1 MANGN
6 AWAIDRVR
14 RVVGFGSD
22 SSAFLNLT
30 QLEGVTIKATTDKT
44 EVVDALGSPIM
55 ELMRAKK
62 VQIDGNSSLFDLN
75 LLGAQVGSK
84 VEESSASNKFMVPCF
99 ETYTYNTGNGGTYAL
114 KHVVDTAKLGTG
126 IQKYVYKINK
136 DGSILQK
143 YEFAAAAAAGKF
155 GMATTSNTTTFTP
168 PTDVAEG
175 DRFLIM
181 YEYEAGETAS
191 ASRVIDKAELDAM
204 SGRFMLE
211 VLFRSLC
218 DKNQVAYGFMVCENA
233 QLDGNVDVSLAPDGK
248 HPFSI
253 SAMPAYCDDNKQLF
267 SFIIPE
273 AETLAA

>member
-1 MANGN
+1 MLNT

-62 VQIDGNSSLFDLN
+62 VVVEGNSSLFDLN
-75 LLGAQVGSK
+75 LLGAQMGSK
-84 VEESSASNKFMVPCF
+84 VEESGSTNKFMVPCF
-99 ETYTYNTGNGGTYAL
+99 ETYTYSTANGGTYAL
-114 KHVVDTAKLGTG
+114 KHTIETAKLGAG
-126 IQKYVYKINK
+126 IQKYAYKINK
-136 DGSILQK
+136 DGSIAQK
-143 YEFAAAAAAGKF
+143 YEFAATATAEKF
-155 GMATTSNTTTFTP
+155 GMATSSNTTTFTP
-168 PTDVAEG
+168 PTGVAEG

-181 YEYEAGETAS
+181 YEYEANDNAS
-191 ASRVIDKAELDAM
+191 ASRVVDKAELDAM

-218 DKNQVAYGFMVCENA
+218 DKNQVAYGFVVCENA

-253 SAMPAYCDDNKQLF
+253 SAMPAYCDDDRQLF
-267 SFIIPE
+267 SFIIPD
-273 AETLAA
+273 AETAA

>member
-1 MANGN
+1 MANN
-6 AWAIDRVR
+6 TAWAIDRVR

-75 LLGAQVGSK
+75 LLGAQMGSK
-84 VEESSASNKFMVPCF
+84 VEVSSAENKFMVPCF
-99 ETYTYNTGNGGTYAL
+99 ETYTYSAGNGGTYAL
-114 KHVVDTAKLGTG
+114 KHTIPTGKLGSG
-126 IQKYVYKINK
+126 IQKYAYKINK
-136 DGSILQK
+136 DGSIEKK
-143 YEFAAAAAAGKF
+143 YEFNATASEDKF
-155 GMATTSNTTTFTP
+155 GMATTTNTTTFTP
-168 PTDVAEG
+168 PTGVAEG

-181 YEYEAGETAS
+181 YEYEADATAS
-191 ASRVIDKAELDAM
+191 ASRVVDKAELDAM

-218 DKNQVAYGFMVCENA
+218 DKNQVAYGFVVCENA

-253 SAMPAYCDDNKQLF
+253 SAMPAYCDENKQLF
-267 SFIIPE
+267 SFIIPDAE
-273 AETLAA
+273 AVA